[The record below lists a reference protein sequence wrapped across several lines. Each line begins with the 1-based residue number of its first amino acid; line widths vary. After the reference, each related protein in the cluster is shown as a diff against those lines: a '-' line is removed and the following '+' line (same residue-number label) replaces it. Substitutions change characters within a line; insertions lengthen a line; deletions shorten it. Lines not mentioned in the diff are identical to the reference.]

1 MAWRRGIGQD
11 PALNPKT
18 SGFRVQRVRV
28 SGLGHKSCTSR
39 TLKSWTVNRKK
50 RLSLMLLFFFSWQGE
65 GEGG

>member
-39 TLKSWTVNRKK
+39 TLKILDRK
-50 RLSLMLLFFFSWQGE
+50 SQETFEFDVVVLLFLAG
-65 GEGG
+65 